1 MHPQQVWHDLVVW
14 YLFLAGTG
22 AGVYLIA
29 LGNKLWRRDDSLQ
42 NIGYFWGPAFVAVGT
57 VFLLFDLGRPLAA
70 PLAVLRPLS
79 SMISIGTIILSLF
92 LLLGL
97 IQIVQNLYFKKSTPR
112 CLDWVG
118 FGLAIGT
125 ATYTGLLL
133 GVVKAIP
140 FWNNPLFLPL
150 LFLASALSSGVGFIL
165 LILVATKKIRKE
177 QIAAALP
184 AMVKLDIGL
193 ILCEIVLL
201 SVMLCLAKQAGGA
214 AGSSVDILLQ
224 GFLALPFWGLV
235 IGVGLLLPLF
245 IETFMRSHQEKVL
258 LVCALA
264 LLVGGIALRY
274 SIVLAGV
281 FVPLS

>member
-1 MHPQQVWHDLVVW
+1 MHSQQVWHDLVVW

-214 AGSSVDILLQ
+214 AGSGVDILFQ

-235 IGVGLLLPLF
+235 MGVGLLLPLF

>member
-42 NIGYFWGPAFVAVGT
+42 SIGYFWGPAFVAVGT
-57 VFLLFDLGRPLAA
+57 VFLLLDLGRPLAA
-70 PLAVLRPLS
+70 PLAVLRPFS

-97 IQIVQNLYFKKSTPR
+97 IQIVQNLYLKKSTPR

-118 FGLAIGT
+118 LGLAIGT

-140 FWNNPLFLPL
+140 FWNNPLLLPL

-177 QIAAALP
+177 QIASALP
-184 AMVKLDIGL
+184 RMVKLDIGL

-201 SVMLCLAKQAGGA
+201 SVMFCLAKQAGGA
-214 AGSSVDILLQ
+214 AGSSADILLK

-235 IGVGLLLPLF
+235 MGVGLLLPLF
-245 IETFMRSHQEKVL
+245 IEIFMRSHQEKVL

>member
-112 CLDWVG
+112 CLDWAG

-140 FWNNPLFLPL
+140 FWNNPLLLPL

-235 IGVGLLLPLF
+235 MGVGLLLPLF

-274 SIVLAGV
+274 SIVLAGM

>member
-1 MHPQQVWHDLVVW
+1 MHSQQVWHDLVVW

-235 IGVGLLLPLF
+235 MGVGLLLPLF